1 LDKLDFPFQLAAGVD
16 GYSYNTG
23 LIAEANRIVYG
34 DTADTSTYPG
44 VAAAGARI
52 NINGPLVKRFSL
64 AVQLRIRTGSSK
76 TEIANRVRSAVAT
89 VVNQNGVGRP
99 LALSSLIAAVSRV
112 VGVISVTIVSPIFN
126 SENDLIPLQPYEK
139 LLVTNLEKDISVSFS
154 GD

>member
-1 LDKLDFPFQLAAGVD
+1 
-16 GYSYNTG
+16 
-23 LIAEANRIVYG
+23 
-34 DTADTSTYPG
+34 